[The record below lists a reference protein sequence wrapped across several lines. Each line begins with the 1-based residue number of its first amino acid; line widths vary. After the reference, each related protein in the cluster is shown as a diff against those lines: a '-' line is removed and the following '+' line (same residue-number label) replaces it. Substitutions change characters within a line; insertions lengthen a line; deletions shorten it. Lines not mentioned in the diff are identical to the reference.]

1 MYQVMRA
8 MINHSV
14 PDIISQQEEEIKKL
28 RMELK
33 EQTGGTAVLQFL
45 LRQSADRLVQ
55 EGDFWRGRI
64 REVHR
69 ANDKLEATAFRMAS
83 RIVIS
88 AIRGCK
94 ISMKKSLTSICA
106 DGLKNSE
113 SLITMLMTL
122 KKLYRMLV

>member
-28 RMELK
+28 RKELR
-33 EQTGGTAVLQFL
+33 EQTLLTGDLQHL
-45 LRQSADRLVQ
+45 LRQAADRLEQ

-69 ANDKLEATAFRMAS
+69 ANDQFEATAFRMAS

-88 AIRGCK
+88 ASRIVFFR
-94 ISMKKSLTSICA
+94 
-106 DGLKNSE
+106 E
-113 SLITMLMTL
+113 Q
-122 KKLYRMLV
+122 